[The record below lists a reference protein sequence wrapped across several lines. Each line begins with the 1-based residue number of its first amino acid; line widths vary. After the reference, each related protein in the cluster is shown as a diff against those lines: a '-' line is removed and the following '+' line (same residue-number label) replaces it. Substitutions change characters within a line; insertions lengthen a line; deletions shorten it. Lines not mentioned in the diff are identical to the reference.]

1 MAVSFIAKKAQE
13 SYREEMDIQKLWLKY
28 VKTRDS
34 QIKEQLLVHYLP
46 VVKFVVGR
54 MMVSL
59 PNSVNFD
66 DLESAGIMGLISA
79 IDRYNPR
86 LGVKFETFVVPRIR
100 GAILDELRALD
111 WVPRSVRSKARQLE
125 RAIEEVE
132 AQTGKAA
139 DPEAVARQL
148 NISIEEYNSMMG
160 KVAAG
165 NSLLSLDREFSDGDE
180 KNGSMY
186 DLVKNARSENPEGLL
201 INEELRQVLIDE
213 INNLPENERMVISL
227 YYYEELTL
235 KEIGVILNISESRV
249 SQIHTKAINRLK
261 HRLKAHV

>member
-1 MAVSFIAKKAQE
+1 MAVNFIAKKAQE
-13 SYREEMDIQKLWLKY
+13 SYRDEIDIQRMWIKY
-28 VKTRDS
+28 VKLKDHHL
-34 QIKEQLLVHYLP
+34 KEQLLVHYLP

-54 MMVSL
+54 MMISL

-79 IDRYNPR
+79 IDRYNPS

-132 AQTGKAA
+132 SRTGKAA
-139 DPEAVARQL
+139 DPVDIAEQL
-148 NISIEEYNSMMG
+148 NMNLDEYESLLG
-160 KVAAG
+160 KVANG
-165 NSLLSLDREFSDGDE
+165 NALLSLDREFSDGDE
-180 KNGSMY
+180 KNGTMY
-186 DLVKNARSENPEGLL
+186 DLVKNAKSENPEGLL
-201 INEELRQVLIDE
+201 IDEELKRVLIDE
-213 INNLPENERMVISL
+213 INKLPESERMVISL

-261 HRLKAHV
+261 LRLKNHV

>member
-1 MAVSFIAKKAQE
+1 MAVGFIAKKAQE
-13 SYREEMDIQKLWLKY
+13 SYREEMDIQKLWIKY
-28 VKTRDS
+28 VKTRDN
-34 QIKEQLLVHYLP
+34 QMKEQLLVHYLP

-86 LGVKFETFVVPRIR
+86 LGVKFETFIVPRIR
-100 GAILDELRALD
+100 GAILDELRSLD

-132 AQTGKAA
+132 AKSGKAA
-139 DPEAVARQL
+139 DPAAIAEQL
-148 NISIEEYNSMMG
+148 NISLEEYDTMIG

-165 NSLLSLDREFSDGDE
+165 NSLLSLDREFSDGDD

-186 DLVKNARSENPEGLL
+186 DLVKNAKSENPEGQL
-201 INEELRQVLIDE
+201 ITEELKQVLIDE
-213 INNLPENERMVISL
+213 INDLPENERMVISL